1 MKINMG
7 EVKRNQES
15 LNASIKVMKS
25 QLQSAQASLAK
36 LANNKES
43 VEGTAVGTALAG
55 APVVFGIVATVMI
68 GSAISAGVKTLY
80 KNVKPFK
87 DVVDGA
93 GDFLNETGNEIA
105 KTTNTIGKYFSKSLD
120 SMKGA
125 FGW

>member
-1 MKINMG
+1 MKIDMG
-7 EVKRNQES
+7 EAKGNQES
-15 LNASIKVMKS
+15 LNAFIKVMKS

-36 LANNKES
+36 LANDKES
-43 VEGTAVGTALAG
+43 LEGTAVATALAG
-55 APVVFGIVATVMI
+55 LPVALGIVATVII

-105 KTTNTIGKYFSKSLD
+105 KATNTIGKYFSKSLD
-120 SMKGA
+120 SLKGA

>member
-1 MKINMG
+1 MKIDMG

-43 VEGTAVGTALAG
+43 LEGTAVGTALAG
-55 APVVFGIVATVMI
+55 LPVAFGIVATVII

-105 KTTNTIGKYFSKSLD
+105 KATNTIGKYFSKSLD

>member
-1 MKINMG
+1 MG
-7 EVKRNQES
+7 EVKGNQES

-43 VEGTAVGTALAG
+43 LEGTAVGTALAG
-55 APVVFGIVATVMI
+55 LPVAFGIVATVII

-105 KTTNTIGKYFSKSLD
+105 KATNTIGKYFSKSLD

>member
-43 VEGTAVGTALAG
+43 LEGTVRTAIDAKIKYHQLPLLMNYESALDIMSKDYD
-55 APVVFGIVATVMI
+55 AFIAT
-68 GSAISAGVKTLY
+68 
-80 KNVKPFK
+80 FQ
-87 DVVDGA
+87 
-93 GDFLNETGNEIA
+93 
-105 KTTNTIGKYFSKSLD
+105 
-120 SMKGA
+120 
-125 FGW
+125 

>member
-1 MKINMG
+1 MKIDMG
-7 EVKRNQES
+7 EVKGNQES